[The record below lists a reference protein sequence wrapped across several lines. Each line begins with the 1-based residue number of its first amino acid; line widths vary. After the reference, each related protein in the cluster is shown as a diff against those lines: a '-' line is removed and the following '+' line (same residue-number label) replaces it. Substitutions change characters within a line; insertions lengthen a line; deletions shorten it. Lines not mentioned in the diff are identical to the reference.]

1 MTRIKFKRGTR
12 AQLDAA
18 AAANALDAGEPYLI
32 TDEGRIAIGL
42 SASTYE
48 VFAKVSETTVHPS
61 IAYPKRS
68 SAPKVVGDVAGTV
81 LTSANLVASRLYFF
95 PLVVPRNVV
104 LTGLRILVASGGG
117 GYVVSVGIYGN
128 ATVNGNDAP
137 GTRLASVSNLNAGSS
152 GNKDG
157 ALSYTLM
164 AGVLYWIGLISNAA
178 TSLES
183 LSAAGS
189 QTSLGRLSGGTTS
202 IGYLYASG
210 SGSTLPDTAPTSL
223 TEAANVNIP
232 CVYLLE

>member
-1 MTRIKFKRGTR
+1 MTRITFKRGTR
-12 AQLDAA
+12 AQLDSAA
-18 AAANALDAGEPYLI
+18 SSNALIAGEPYFI
-32 TDEGRIAIGL
+32 TDEGRLAVGL

-48 VFAKVSETTVHPS
+48 VFAKVSEVGHQS

-68 SAPKVVGDVAGTV
+68 SAPKVVGDVAGAT
-81 LTSANLVASRLYFF
+81 LTSANLTASRLYFF

-104 LTGLRILVASGGG
+104 LTGLRIWVASGGG

-137 GTRLASVSNLNAGSS
+137 GARLASVSNLNAGSS

-178 TSLES
+178 TGLES
-183 LSAAGS
+183 MSATGS

>member
-18 AAANALDAGEPYLI
+18 AAASGLDAGEPYFI
-32 TDEGRIAIGL
+32 TDEGRLAIGL
-42 SASTYE
+42 SAGTYE
-48 VFAKVSETTVHPS
+48 VFAKVSEASGYPS

-68 SAPKVVGDVAGTV
+68 SAPKIVGDVVGAT
-81 LTSANLVASRLYFF
+81 LTTSALAASRLYYF

-104 LTGLRILVASGGG
+104 LTGLRIFGSGGG

-137 GTRLASVSNLNAGSS
+137 GTLLASVSNLSVSTA

-164 AGVLYWIGLISNAA
+164 AGELYWIGLISNAA
-178 TSLES
+178 TSLLS
-183 LSAAGS
+183 LQAAGS

-202 IGYLYASG
+202 IGYLYAAG
-210 SGSTLPDTAPTSL
+210 SGSTLPATAPTAL
-223 TEAANVNIP
+223 TEAANVTIP